1 MKSLLVL
8 LIIFASEAH
17 AGIPVL
23 GINSNNEVISGEIS
37 EKDYSDTLKI
47 LKQSLD
53 EKVLPSVSA
62 AEAPEALWKL
72 SKFSL
77 GLGLTGE
84 VGVGPF
90 KYSSALKHRFIYSR

>member
-1 MKSLLVL
+1 MKHLLVL
-8 LIIFASEAH
+8 FISLGSVAH

-23 GINSNNEVISGEIS
+23 GVGSRDEVFTGEIS
-37 EKDYSDTLKI
+37 EKDYSETLKI

-53 EKVLPSVSA
+53 DKVLPSITVS
-62 AEAPEALWKL
+62 ETPEAKWKL
-72 SKFSL
+72 RKFSL

-84 VGVGPF
+84 VGIGPY